1 MVSRI
6 DPQFPRDD
14 VPASKAELRRNLEAA
29 KAEIEHG
36 GFYAP
41 EWRGALARTVLDKL
55 GDGLLSISDF
65 GALGDGSGA
74 TIAEWLTGGAHD
86 RGYDDLAAIQS
97 DFPEATT
104 LEATIDSVA
113 MLRAINLGLEQGRDV
128 LIPNGIFVID
138 PAARPLD
145 VTLSGGGSLT
155 IKGLG
160 RNSVIRR
167 KDGTSTSNFARLLE
181 TVTEAGGFGYLEICN
196 LTIDSNARNNPTPAG
211 DDWAF
216 EHSADI
222 FLNATASAPIGCVRF
237 ANLYLLDAMADHLSV
252 GNEEG
257 EGVTVGCAI
266 FEQIVAR
273 RRTRPRADI
282 IVYNGCEL
290 TLMSNLDVEQIEVE
304 FNEPP
309 LQRVHIYA
317 QNVRTRI
324 LDLAGDGPDD
334 RIFFFCGVN
343 LEVTQQADLYGMS
356 ATISNSRLRLH
367 EGGRIINIGDLR
379 VTDCDL
385 LLPFPQDQREVVPVT
400 LEHREDGAPRIS
412 FVRCRFIV
420 DAGPEVRAITGYAV
434 ASNSAVAAGGTALP
448 EVVFEACEFDPRL
461 EGCLSAY
468 RAGIWRSRS
477 CHFSCRGSA
486 VRVTTSE
493 GYLQHYTSDNDDFS
507 GVQGAP
513 FLIGSGETG
522 TENCKLVLCHALMP
536 MRTQAFEIENSG
548 WEDVVLESSR
558 VLLVEGGAPRGGGI
572 AGDRARLRRPVPG
585 QVYEW
590 VCIDSHPTEAS
601 WAPVVRL

>member
-6 DPQFPRDD
+6 DPQFPRDG

-41 EWRGALARTVLDKL
+41 AWRGALARTVLSKL
-55 GDGLLSISDF
+55 GESLVSIRDF

-74 TIAEWLTGGAHD
+74 TIAEWLTGGGHD
-86 RGYDDLAAIQS
+86 RGYADLAAIQS

-155 IKGLG
+155 ITGLG

-181 TVTEAGGFGYLEICN
+181 TVTEADGFGYLEICN

-211 DDWAF
+211 DEWAF

-222 FLNATASAPIGCVRF
+222 FLNATADAPIGCVRF

-257 EGVTVGCAI
+257 EGMTVGCAI

-273 RRTRPRADI
+273 RRARPRADI
-282 IVYNGCEL
+282 IV
-290 TLMSNLDVEQIEVE
+290 SN
-304 FNEPP
+304 
-309 LQRVHIYA
+309 A
-317 QNVRTRI
+317 
-324 LDLAGDGPDD
+324 
-334 RIFFFCGVN
+334 
-343 LEVTQQADLYGMS
+343 
-356 ATISNSRLRLH
+356 RLRLH

-379 VTDCDL
+379 LTDCDL
-385 LLPFPQDQREVVPVT
+385 LLPFAQDEREVVPVT

-420 DAGPEVRAITGYAV
+420 DAGPEVREITGYAV
-434 ASNSAVAAGGTALP
+434 ASNSAVAADGTEFP

-493 GYLQHYTSDNDDFS
+493 GYLQHYSSDNDDFS
-507 GVQGAP
+507 GVRGAP
-513 FLIGSGETG
+513 FLIGSGET
-522 TENCKLVLCHALMP
+522 
-536 MRTQAFEIENSG
+536 
-548 WEDVVLESSR
+548 
-558 VLLVEGGAPRGGGI
+558 
-572 AGDRARLRRPVPG
+572 
-585 QVYEW
+585 
-590 VCIDSHPTEAS
+590 
-601 WAPVVRL
+601 